1 MLAIVGGDAVHRVEG
16 LPGESGPVGLTL
28 GLGRLRALGVTG
40 LRVALPA
47 PGHPLGLSGPPEFN
61 KRALEAE
68 EAVVCHGGA
77 LGLVPEVS
85 SVGPAGDEHVE
96 VVWHCLEVREAP
108 PADVPSLG
116 EAERELAEG
125 LREATEVLS
134 RLDVAASG
142 PVAEAAIDA
151 YRARAERG
159 REVLAPG
166 YPPRAVRV
174 LELAQRIGLL
184 ISVAFENGH
193 GGAVSASEMA
203 SRTAAL
209 RPVERTARRAGPLAA
224 CCPAAAAG
232 RGGGIAHRRLPGAA
246 RAHPCRPGGTIAR
259 SWDGLMVGAAERG
272 RAQWLAVMLPKVG
285 LSAAMR
291 LALRPVTVTGTS
303 TGTWTSR
310 PEATPGEPTAALS
323 ATESAKAAP
332 DEAPAARPAAVTVR
346 AAFLAK
352 FMSCVPPASYVSGPA
367 AGRALIN
374 ARWLR
379 GGTRR
384 RRERPLRRIEAME
397 RLQDET

>member
-1 MLAIVGGDAVHRVEG
+1 MLSEPRSGRLASWGNALLAGLVSPDDAVLAIVGDDAVHRVEG

-209 RPVERTARRAGPLAA
+209 RPVERTARRAQVAA
-224 CCPAAAAG
+224 YNAF
-232 RGGGIAHRRLPGAA
+232 
-246 RAHPCRPGGTIAR
+246 
-259 SWDGLMVGAAERG
+259 VEERG
-272 RAQWLAVMLPKVG
+272 R
-285 LSAAMR
+285 
-291 LALRPVTVTGTS
+291 
-303 TGTWTSR
+303 
-310 PEATPGEPTAALS
+310 
-323 ATESAKAAP
+323 
-332 DEAPAARPAAVTVR
+332 
-346 AAFLAK
+346 
-352 FMSCVPPASYVSGPA
+352 
-367 AGRALIN
+367 
-374 ARWLR
+374 
-379 GGTRR
+379 
-384 RRERPLRRIEAME
+384 
-397 RLQDET
+397 

>member
-1 MLAIVGGDAVHRVEG
+1 MLSEPRSGRLTSWGNALLAGLVSPDDAVHTIVGEDAVHRVEG
-16 LPGESGPVGLTL
+16 LPGESGAVGLTL

-116 EAERELAEG
+116 EAERELAEA
-125 LREATEVLS
+125 LREATAVLS

-159 REVLAPG
+159 RDVLAPG

-184 ISVAFENGH
+184 ISVAVENGH

-209 RPVERTARRAGPLAA
+209 RPVERTARRAQVAA
-224 CCPAAAAG
+224 YNAFVEE
-232 RGGGIAHRRLPGAA
+232 R
-246 RAHPCRPGGTIAR
+246 
-259 SWDGLMVGAAERG
+259 ERG
-272 RAQWLAVMLPKVG
+272 R
-285 LSAAMR
+285 
-291 LALRPVTVTGTS
+291 
-303 TGTWTSR
+303 
-310 PEATPGEPTAALS
+310 
-323 ATESAKAAP
+323 
-332 DEAPAARPAAVTVR
+332 
-346 AAFLAK
+346 
-352 FMSCVPPASYVSGPA
+352 
-367 AGRALIN
+367 
-374 ARWLR
+374 
-379 GGTRR
+379 
-384 RRERPLRRIEAME
+384 
-397 RLQDET
+397 